1 MYQDV
6 LVNCSFLVTDIVF
19 QPYTGTKNRK
29 AGVSFAR
36 IKRHIK
42 FANRSACY
50 SGSDKDNAV
59 LTHEVNVRRLWLQY
73 MHDASCTFIYQGY
86 ILGRILYIYLIYFIS
101 NWSDKV
107 LLNVLC
113 RHSGR
118 LSSDASCCVC
128 GILDLEPCNQ
138 LIQCSKCYIKVSH
151 PKSAISKYFTLLHT
165 CALVLLH
172 IYRDLYFM

>member
-1 MYQDV
+1 MAQPWMDPAPH
-6 LVNCSFLVTDIVF
+6 CCGSFVFPSVYIPSLCITINTSNSCLLYMKNVSGCTSKLQFFFVTNIVF

-36 IKRHIK
+36 IKRHTN

-101 NWSDKV
+101 NWSEIKFY
-107 LLNVLC
+107 LM
-113 RHSGR
+113 
-118 LSSDASCCVC
+118 SCTGTVE
-128 GILDLEPCNQ
+128 GLVQILHAVFVE
-138 LIQCSKCYIKVSH
+138 S
-151 PKSAISKYFTLLHT
+151 
-165 CALVLLH
+165 
-172 IYRDLYFM
+172 

>member
-36 IKRHIK
+36 IKRHTK

-59 LTHEVNVRRLWLQY
+59 LTHEVNVRRL
-73 MHDASCTFIYQGY
+73 
-86 ILGRILYIYLIYFIS
+86 
-101 NWSDKV
+101 
-107 LLNVLC
+107 
-113 RHSGR
+113 
-118 LSSDASCCVC
+118 
-128 GILDLEPCNQ
+128 
-138 LIQCSKCYIKVSH
+138 
-151 PKSAISKYFTLLHT
+151 
-165 CALVLLH
+165 
-172 IYRDLYFM
+172 